1 MSERVKNGSKKEI
14 SGKPCVFYDGY
25 WIKWYEPPKD
35 SLAAKKK
42 LIAALTRRL
51 FNHVEHGINMPGTRL
66 NEARAAFEGETDP
79 ERRRIKGAMLAGAL
93 FNRAAD
99 IFTRVVELQE
109 CGVEITE
116 QSELMRECGRCLM
129 EAMEFGRTV
138 KHRHGDEGIDEL
150 WGEPLKVF
158 SMPIEAFYESRY
170 VKIAQAMRT
179 IDAIGSGLA
188 RSLAAHASF
197 SGVEELIDAFAQA
210 AREKCETLRTDP
222 VIFEVWP
229 AFVVA
234 GDRLSEFQPRLP
246 PAVSEEERERAEAG
260 LRLLLEGKR
269 LITDMARARVAMP
282 VSTRDFLQ
290 RCEDYRLQCEPVTA
304 E

>member
-1 MSERVKNGSKKEI
+1 MSDPLRNGSRQDI
-14 SGKPCVFYDGY
+14 AGKPCVFYDGY

-66 NEARAAFEGETDP
+66 NEARAAFEREADP
-79 ERRRIKGAMLAGAL
+79 EKRRVKGAMLAGAL
-93 FNRAAD
+93 FNRATD
-99 IFTRVVELQE
+99 IFTKVVELQE
-109 CGVEITE
+109 CGVEIKE
-116 QSELMRECGRCLM
+116 HNELMRECGRCLM

-150 WGEPLKVF
+150 WGEPLKAF

-170 VKIAQAMRT
+170 IKIAQTMHA

-188 RSLAAHASF
+188 RSLTANASF
-197 SGVEELIDAFAQA
+197 SGVEDYINAFAQA

-229 AFVVA
+229 AFVLA

-246 PAVSEEERERAEAG
+246 PAASEQEHERAAAG
-260 LRLLLEGKR
+260 WRILLEGKR
-269 LITDMARARVAMP
+269 LITDMARARVPMP
-282 VSTRDFLQ
+282 VSARAFLG
-290 RCEDYRLQCEPVTA
+290 RCEQYRLQRQSETTP
-304 E
+304 